1 VLTGQ
6 LNIPIYQA
14 GVEEATVRQAK
25 ELHSQAQLNVQVSDR
40 EVREAVASAWAQFQ
54 SAEASIT
61 SNEAAERANEIAF
74 EGVTK
79 EQQVGGRTILDV
91 LNAEQEL
98 LNASVALVS
107 AKRNAE
113 VTAFGVLAA
122 NGSLTARN
130 LGLKVKLYDP
140 IEHYDDDA
148 ARWIGLGD

>member
-1 VLTGQ
+1 
-6 LNIPIYQA
+6 
-14 GVEEATVRQAK
+14 
-25 ELHSQAQLNVQVSDR
+25 
-40 EVREAVASAWAQFQ
+40 VREAVASAWAQFQ
-54 SAEASIT
+54 SAEASIA

-79 EQQVGGRTILDV
+79 EQQVGGRTVLDV

-113 VTAFGVLAA
+113 VAAFGVLAA
-122 NGSLTARN
+122 NGSLTAKN